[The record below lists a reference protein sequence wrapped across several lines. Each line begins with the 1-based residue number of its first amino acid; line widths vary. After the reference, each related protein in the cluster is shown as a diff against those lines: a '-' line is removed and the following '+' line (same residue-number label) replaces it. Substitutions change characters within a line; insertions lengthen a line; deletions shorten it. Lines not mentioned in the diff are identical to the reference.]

1 MNEAFA
7 AYSTLKKAV
16 AKWRMDWHSH
26 EIPVMSSYRKDG
38 INVLWTYIARPAGT
52 HDTVLINQWHIH
64 TAVHPWDD
72 SWWNSKKKT
81 KKKLHRGILF
91 FMCCNILTDIHYS
104 AIIKPYNWLKLL
116 GRGAYCICWC
126 GVLAD
131 SDVMRWSKRLLPF
144 AKCLN
149 QMRHFQW
156 DGWCRAKLSV
166 FSWQASQAAFQTPH
180 CCWFLLASQTF
191 HVSGCHWS
199 CLQNGNANKDKRC
212 FALQSWNET
221 PNKEWCLLDSQMIQL
236 GVKFR
241 Q

>member
-1 MNEAFA
+1 
-7 AYSTLKKAV
+7 
-16 AKWRMDWHSH
+16 MDIYCTTSW
-26 EIPVMSSYRKDG
+26 
-38 INVLWTYIARPAGT
+38 
-52 HDTVLINQWHIH
+52 
-64 TAVHPWDD
+64 D
-72 SWWNSKKKT
+72 SWHCLNQPVTHTYSCPSLRWQLVKQSKKKQ
-81 KKKLHRGILF
+81 KNKLHRGILF